1 MLIWSHWKVG
11 SDRFM
16 VMKTNYK
23 NEHWGMWEHKHFIR
37 KFEDIFMNFYS
48 IQYPMHFR
56 VSSFFFFCFFFFF
69 LNTVSFIN
77 RFDFYVIILA
87 LQFSCTLKYIIL
99 DHFLYS
105 NYNTNVIRSFWL
117 CFSNIIPLNAYYV
130 FLCIAKFFPAGDC
143 EDIKGSPLPA

>member
-1 MLIWSHWKVG
+1 MSTEECEN
-11 SDRFM
+11 
-16 VMKTNYK
+16 TNISYA
-23 NEHWGMWEHKHFIR
+23 NLRIYLWIFIQ
-37 KFEDIFMNFYS
+37 FS
-48 IQYPMHFR
+48 IQCILEFLPF
-56 VSSFFFFCFFFFF
+56 SSSVFFFFF